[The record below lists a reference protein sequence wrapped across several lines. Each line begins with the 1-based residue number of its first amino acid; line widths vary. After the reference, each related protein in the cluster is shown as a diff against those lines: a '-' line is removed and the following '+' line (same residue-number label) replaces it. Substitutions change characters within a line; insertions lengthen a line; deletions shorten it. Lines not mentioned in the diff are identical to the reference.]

1 VEKLFDVGPHSFN
14 PPPKVD
20 SSIVRLVPHAM
31 PPFEIPDPALF
42 ADLVVKAFSQRR
54 KTLRNSVQ
62 GSVPPEA
69 FELANID
76 PQRRAE
82 TLSPAEFAAL
92 ARAAL
97 QCRKAVT
104 PDTP

>member
-1 VEKLFDVGPHSFN
+1 M
-14 PPPKVD
+14 
-20 SSIVRLVPHAM
+20 RLVPHAT

-62 GSVPPEA
+62 GTVPPEA
-69 FELANID
+69 FGLANID

-97 QCRKAVT
+97 QCRGANASNAPAAPAAT
-104 PDTP
+104 AAPDTHS